1 MYPRRREDDEQK
13 AQVQLVANRV
23 PKHLGGRHRRGL
35 EGNDLPKV
43 RQCEAKDERERAELT
58 ANREK
63 LKASANKRKDGGG
76 EGLDISSKSKNQSD
90 KRFERS
96 QGKTSQGDTLFCAL
110 CKAADASG

>member
-1 MYPRRREDDEQK
+1 MNRKLKFNLLPTEFQNTLEEDTDEDWRVMIYPK
-13 AQVQLVANRV
+13 
-23 PKHLGGRHRRGL
+23 
-35 EGNDLPKV
+35 
-43 RQCEAKDERERAELT
+43 CEAKDERERAELT